1 MINSEYDD
9 EELEI
14 LKAWDAEVL
23 KPVKGMTQQIEAH
36 RAVAGLTAAVDQGQ
50 ADKRAGRV
58 APLNIE
64 AEGRK
69 LRAARARAQSCGG
82 G

>member
-1 MINSEYDD
+1 MMIKTEYDD

-14 LKAWDAEVL
+14 LKAWEAEVL
-23 KPVKGMTQQIEAH
+23 NPVKDMAQQIEAH
-36 RAVAGLTAAVDQGQ
+36 RAVAGVRVAIEKGQ

-64 AEGRK
+64 AIEAEGRK
-69 LRAARARAQSCGG
+69 LRAAKGG
-82 G
+82 T

>member
-1 MINSEYDD
+1 MMIKTEYDD

-14 LKAWDAEVL
+14 LKAWEAEVL
-23 KPVKGMTQQIEAH
+23 KPVKDMAQQIETH
-36 RAVAGLTAAVDQGQ
+36 RAVAGVRAAVEKGQ

-64 AEGRK
+64 AIKAEGRK
-69 LRAARARAQSCGG
+69 LSAAKVGT
-82 G
+82 

>member
-1 MINSEYDD
+1 MINTEYDD

-14 LKAWDAEVL
+14 LKAWEAEVL
-23 KPVKGMTQQIEAH
+23 KPVKDMAQQIEAH
-36 RAVAGLTAAVDQGQ
+36 RVVAGVRGAVEQGQ

-64 AEGRK
+64 AIKAEGRK
-69 LRAARARAQSCGG
+69 PRAAKVGT
-82 G
+82 

>member
-1 MINSEYDD
+1 MMINTEYDD

-14 LKAWDAEVL
+14 LKAWEAEVL
-23 KPVKGMTQQIEAH
+23 KPVKDMAQQIEAH
-36 RAVAGLTAAVDQGQ
+36 RAVAGVRTAVEQGQ

-64 AEGRK
+64 AIKAEGRK
-69 LRAARARAQSCGG
+69 LSAAKVGT
-82 G
+82 

>member
-1 MINSEYDD
+1 MINTEYDD

-14 LKAWDAEVL
+14 LKAWEAEVL
-23 KPVKGMTQQIEAH
+23 KPVKDMAQQIEAH
-36 RAVAGLTAAVDQGQ
+36 RAVAGVGAAVEKSQ

-64 AEGRK
+64 AIKVEGRK
-69 LRAARARAQSCGG
+69 LSAAKVGT
-82 G
+82 

>member
-1 MINSEYDD
+1 MMIKTEYDD

-14 LKAWDAEVL
+14 LKAWEAEVL
-23 KPVKGMTQQIEAH
+23 KPVKDMAPQIEAH
-36 RAVAGLTAAVDQGQ
+36 RAVAGVGAAVEKDQ

-64 AEGRK
+64 AIKVEGRK
-69 LRAARARAQSCGG
+69 LRAAKVGT
-82 G
+82 